1 MEQIK
6 DSPGTVNLK
15 SLLTQVKVLIIDD
28 SRFIRA
34 SVAKHLHGQYPYAEE
49 EDGEAGWARI
59 NSDSEVRVVI
69 SDIQMPNLDGFGLLR
84 RIRASNDPRIKDLPV
99 IIISGSKEEAQKAA
113 ELGATEFI
121 TKSVGATELLSRLK
135 VLLKLADALPAV
147 AKAELTTDGIKT
159 EAELILESQRMWSFS
174 RRYAMNLVL
183 ISVRLDPLPELEP
196 VMPQVRDKLVHK
208 ILDFIGR
215 TLLKTIRQE
224 DALGRLPDNEFVLAA
239 MGISPTAA
247 HKFAQRLLQAIGRS
261 RISYEG
267 RDLGVSASIGIATS
281 SDSAIDKAEEL
292 IRLASERS
300 RIAQDAGGQ
309 RVLDLSE
316 YEKLTG
322 VSASVQMTNPCMTL
336 TEALSLIAQG
346 NDQAVLPSLQHL
358 MNSIQPLLQLAAKQ
372 QLQTKDNVTK
382 G

>member
-1 MEQIK
+1 
-6 DSPGTVNLK
+6 
-15 SLLTQVKVLIIDD
+15 
-28 SRFIRA
+28 
-34 SVAKHLHGQYPYAEE
+34 
-49 EDGEAGWARI
+49 
-59 NSDSEVRVVI
+59 
-69 SDIQMPNLDGFGLLR
+69 
-84 RIRASNDPRIKDLPV
+84 
-99 IIISGSKEEAQKAA
+99 
-113 ELGATEFI
+113 
-121 TKSVGATELLSRLK
+121 
-135 VLLKLADALPAV
+135 
-147 AKAELTTDGIKT
+147 
-159 EAELILESQRMWSFS
+159 
-174 RRYAMNLVL
+174 
-183 ISVRLDPLPELEP
+183 
-196 VMPQVRDKLVHK
+196 
-208 ILDFIGR
+208 
-215 TLLKTIRQE
+215 
-224 DALGRLPDNEFVLAA
+224 

-316 YEKLTG
+316 YEKLTD